1 MNQWE
6 YSFEPSPWEATVD
19 TLRPGGMLSAARFL
33 TMMESEP
40 EDAVESALDILDT
53 RDILLDISDLPVL
66 PGEGDTALRL
76 NWEAK
81 LAKEEQ
87 LPQGLEENDP
97 LRLYLEEIAGIPVC
111 GDVQMLS
118 QSLLKG
124 DETASKKL
132 LNLMLG
138 QVVAKAFSLA
148 GRGVLLLDLIQEGS
162 LALWQAILD
171 YSGGDFEVH
180 CNRQIDKAVAK
191 LLTLQARSSG
201 VGQKMRQAMEDY
213 RSVDERLLADLGRN
227 PTLEEIAQALHMTP
241 EATASVSEMISA
253 AQLVSRV
260 NKQSEEPV
268 ITPEDEQ
275 AVEDTA
281 YFQTRQRIQ
290 ELLSALSEQEAG
302 ILTLR
307 FGLEGGLPLSLEDTG
322 KRLGLTPDEVMKK
335 EAAALTKL
343 RAAGLQQ

>member
-1 MNQWE
+1 MNQWD

-19 TLRPGGMLSAARFL
+19 ILRPGSVLSAARFL
-33 TMMESEP
+33 AMMESEP
-40 EDAVESALDILDT
+40 EEAVEAAFDTLDT
-53 RDILLDISDLPVL
+53 RDVLLDVSDLPAFST
-66 PGEGDTALRL
+66 EGDTALRL
-76 NWEAK
+76 SWEAA
-81 LAKEEQ
+81 LVKEGR

-97 LRLYLEEIAGIPVC
+97 LRLYLEEIAMIPVC
-111 GDVQMLS
+111 GDIQVLS
-118 QSLLKG
+118 QSLLAG
-124 DETASKKL
+124 DESAGKKIL
-132 LNLMLG
+132 DLMLG
-138 QVVAKAFSLA
+138 QVVEQACSLA

-171 YSGGDFEVH
+171 YSGGDLEAYCV
-180 CNRQIDKAVAK
+180 RQMQKAMAK
-191 LLTLQARSSG
+191 LLTIQARSAG

-213 RSVDERLLADLGRN
+213 RSVDERLLTDLGRN
-227 PTLEEIAQALHMTP
+227 PTLEEIAQALHMTL
-241 EATASVSEMISA
+241 EVASSVAEMINA

-260 NKQSEEPV
+260 NKQSEAPT

-290 ELLSALSEQEAG
+290 ELLSSLSEQEAR

-322 KRLGLTPDEVMKK
+322 KRLGMTPDEVMK
-335 EAAALTKL
+335 EETAALAKL
-343 RAAGLQQ
+343 RAEG

>member
-1 MNQWE
+1 MNQWD

-19 TLRPGGMLSAARFL
+19 VLRPGSALSAARFL
-33 TMMESEP
+33 AMMESET
-40 EDAVESALDILDT
+40 EDAVEEAFDALDR
-53 RDILLDISDLPVL
+53 RDILLDVSDLPAFSA
-66 PGEGDTALRL
+66 EGDTGLRL
-76 NWEAK
+76 SWEAT
-81 LAKEEQ
+81 LVKEGR

-97 LRLYLEEIAGIPVC
+97 LRLYFEEIAMIPVC
-111 GDVQMLS
+111 GDIQVLS
-118 QSLLKG
+118 QSLLEG
-124 DETASKKL
+124 DETAGKKI

-138 QVVAKAFSLA
+138 QVVEQACSQV

-171 YSGGDFEVH
+171 FGGGDFEAH
-180 CNRQIDKAVAK
+180 CNRQIRKAMAK
-191 LLTLQARSSG
+191 LLTLQARSAG

-213 RSVDERLLADLGRN
+213 RSVDEKLLGDLGRN

-290 ELLSALSEQEAG
+290 ELLSALSKQEAE

-322 KRLGLTPDEVMKK
+322 KKLGMTPDEVMKN
-335 EAAALTKL
+335 EAAALAKL
-343 RAAGLQQ
+343 RAEG

>member
-1 MNQWE
+1 MNQWD

-19 TLRPGGMLSAARFL
+19 TLRPGGVLSAARFL
-33 TMMESEP
+33 AMMESEQ
-40 EDAVESALDILDT
+40 EDAVEAACEALDT
-53 RDILLDISDLPVL
+53 RDILLDVSDLPVFSAE
-66 PGEGDTALRL
+66 GETALRL
-76 NWEAK
+76 SWEAT
-81 LAKEEQ
+81 LVKEGR

-97 LRLYLEEIAGIPVC
+97 LRLYLEEIASIPVC
-111 GDVQMLS
+111 GDVQVLS
-118 QSLLKG
+118 QSLLAG
-124 DETASKKL
+124 DEDAGKKIL
-132 LNLMLG
+132 DLMLG
-138 QVVAKAFSLA
+138 QVVEQACSQA

-171 YSGGDFEVH
+171 YSGGDFEAH
-180 CNRQIDKAVAK
+180 CNRQIKKAMAR
-191 LLTLQARSSG
+191 LLTLQARSAG

-213 RSVDERLLADLGRN
+213 RSVDERLLTDLGRN

-241 EATASVSEMISA
+241 EAASSVAEMINA

-260 NKQSEEPV
+260 NKQSETPE

-290 ELLSALSEQEAG
+290 ELLSALSKQEAE

-322 KRLGLTPDEVMKK
+322 KKLGMTPDEVLKE
-335 EAAALTKL
+335 EAAALAKL
-343 RAAGLQQ
+343 RAEG

>member
-1 MNQWE
+1 MNQWD
-6 YSFEPSPWEATVD
+6 YSFEPSPWEATLD
-19 TLRPGGMLSAARFL
+19 TLRSGSVLSAARFL
-33 TMMESEP
+33 TMMESEQ
-40 EDAVESALDILDT
+40 EDAVEAACDILDD
-53 RDILLDISDLPVL
+53 RDVLLDISDLPSFF
-66 PGEGDTALRL
+66 GDGDIAIRL
-76 NWEAK
+76 NWEAS
-81 LAKEEQ
+81 LAKEGR

-97 LRLYLEEIAGIPVC
+97 LRLYLEEIARIPVC

-118 QSLLKG
+118 HSLLAG
-124 DETASKKL
+124 DEDSGKKIL
-132 LNLMLG
+132 DLMLG
-138 QVVAKAFSLA
+138 QVVAQACSLA

-171 YSGGDFEVH
+171 YSGGDLEAYCV
-180 CNRQIDKAVAK
+180 RQIQKAMAK
-191 LLTLQARSSG
+191 LLTLQARSAG

-213 RSVDERLLADLGRN
+213 RSVDERLLGDLGRN

-241 EATASVSEMISA
+241 EATASVAEMINSA
-253 AQLVSRV
+253 RLVSRV
-260 NKQSEEPV
+260 NKQSEEPA

-290 ELLSALSEQEAG
+290 ELLSALSKQEAE

-322 KRLGLTPDEVMKK
+322 KKLRMTPDEVMKL
-335 EAAALTKL
+335 ETAALAKL
-343 RAAGLQQ
+343 RAEG